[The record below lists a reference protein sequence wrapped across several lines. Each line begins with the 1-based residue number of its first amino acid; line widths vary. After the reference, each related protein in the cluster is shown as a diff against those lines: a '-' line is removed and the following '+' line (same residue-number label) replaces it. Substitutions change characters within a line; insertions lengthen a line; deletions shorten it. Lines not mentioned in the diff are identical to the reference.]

1 MNQDIKSLV
10 ESIVPQLEYLS
21 DKQRRV
27 IESAITLFSE
37 QGFDKTSTK
46 QIAQRANVAEGTVF
60 KQFKSK
66 KMLLYAGLV
75 PILRDHIAPV
85 AVKQFTDEL
94 NETTNF
100 DEFIKLF
107 VDNRSQF
114 IYDNRRILK
123 VVFNE
128 AITNEDFQK
137 ILVNIFTHKLTSNL
151 KSKIEWFITNGKMRD
166 VKPEFFMRTVIAQII
181 NLNIP
186 VIVNHDYTKSEHFE
200 QFAVFVKDGLYR
212 TFKSD
217 EA

>member
-10 ESIVPQLEYLS
+10 ETIVPQLEYLS

-27 IESAITLFSE
+27 IESAIALFSD

-46 QIAQRANVAEGTVF
+46 EIAQRANVAEGTVF
-60 KQFKSK
+60 KHFKSK
-66 KMLLYAGLV
+66 RMLLYAGLI

-94 NETTNF
+94 NDTKHF
-100 DEFIKLF
+100 DEFINLF

-123 VVFNE
+123 VILNE
-128 AITNEDFQK
+128 AITNENFQN
-137 ILVNIFTHKLTSNL
+137 ILVNIFTHKLTSSL
-151 KSKIEWFITNGKMRD
+151 KDKIVWFISNGEMRD
-166 VKPEFFMRTVIAQII
+166 VEPEFFIRTVIAQIL

-186 VIVNHDYTKSEHFE
+186 VIVNNNYTKGESYK
-200 QFAVFVKDGLYR
+200 QFALFVKDGLYKM
-212 TFKSD
+212 FKQS
-217 EA
+217 

>member
-10 ESIVPQLEYLS
+10 ETIVPQLEYLS

-27 IESAITLFSE
+27 IESAIALFSE

-46 QIAQRANVAEGTVF
+46 EIAQRANVAEGTVF

-66 KMLLYAGLV
+66 RMLLYAGLI

-94 NETTNF
+94 NDTKHF
-100 DEFIKLF
+100 DEFINLF

-123 VVFNE
+123 VVLNE
-128 AITNEDFQK
+128 AITNENFQN
-137 ILVNIFTHKLTSNL
+137 ILVNIFTHKLTSSL
-151 KSKIEWFITNGKMRD
+151 KDKIVWFISNGEMRD
-166 VKPEFFMRTVIAQII
+166 VEPEFFIRTVIAQIL

-186 VIVNHDYTKSEHFE
+186 VIINNNYTKGESYK
-200 QFAVFVKDGLYR
+200 QFALFVKDGLYKM
-212 TFKSD
+212 FKQS
-217 EA
+217 

>member
-10 ESIVPQLEYLS
+10 ETIVPQLEYLS

-27 IESAITLFSE
+27 IESAIALFSE

-46 QIAQRANVAEGTVF
+46 EIAQRANVAEGTVF

-66 KMLLYAGLV
+66 RMLLYAGLI

-94 NETTNF
+94 NDTKHF
-100 DEFIKLF
+100 DEFINLF
-107 VDNRSQF
+107 VDNRSLF

-123 VVFNE
+123 VVLNE
-128 AITNEDFQK
+128 AITNENFQN
-137 ILVNIFTHKLTSNL
+137 ILVNIFTHKLTSSL
-151 KSKIEWFITNGKMRD
+151 KDKIVWFISNGEMRD
-166 VKPEFFMRTVIAQII
+166 VEPEFFIRTVIAQIL

-186 VIVNHDYTKSEHFE
+186 VIVNNNYTKGESYK
-200 QFAVFVKDGLYR
+200 QFALFVKDGLYKM
-212 TFKSD
+212 FKQS
-217 EA
+217 